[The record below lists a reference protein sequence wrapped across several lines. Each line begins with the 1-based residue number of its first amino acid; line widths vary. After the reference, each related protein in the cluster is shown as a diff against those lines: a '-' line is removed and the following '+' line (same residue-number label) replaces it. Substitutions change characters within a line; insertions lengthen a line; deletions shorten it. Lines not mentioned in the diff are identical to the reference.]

1 MPTARRCDC
10 WKALISSNSNFNLV
24 RPGPVSRAMVYRSN
38 TRPTTTMWAP
48 VILTLCLIATSI
60 ASSAAGGATCSADS
74 PSRFERTYSPHR
86 TAHLTISNVNGKI
99 HVTSWDKKTI
109 TAKASAASSVLI
121 EDEVVGDDIAI
132 STKRNLRLGRADF
145 EVWVPPET
153 SVIIKN
159 YMGDIE
165 VRGITGH
172 VSVTSIGSDV
182 RLVNVKSSSVDVRV
196 TSGDVYFDGELN
208 EGGSYSLQTMKGDL
222 DVTLPAATSFNLN
235 ARALSENINLGS
247 FLSNLTGSSRGPK
260 GVSGNYLRGGPRLS
274 LTAYAGRILLHK
286 K

>member
-1 MPTARRCDC
+1 
-10 WKALISSNSNFNLV
+10 
-24 RPGPVSRAMVYRSN
+24 MVYRSN
-38 TRPTTTMWAP
+38 TRLTTSIWAP
-48 VILTLCLIATSI
+48 VILTLFFLTTSI
-60 ASSAAGGATCSADS
+60 AISAAAGPTCSADS
-74 PSRFERTYSPHR
+74 PSRFERIYSPHHS
-86 TAHLTISNVNGKI
+86 AHLTISNVNGKI
-99 HVTSWDKKTI
+99 HVVSWDKRIISVKV
-109 TAKASAASSVLI
+109 SAAPSVLI
-121 EDEVVGDDIAI
+121 EDEVDGDEITI

-145 EVWVPPET
+145 EVCVPPDT
-153 SVIIKN
+153 SVIVKN

-165 VRGITGH
+165 VRGVTGH

-182 RLVNVKSSSVDVRV
+182 RLVNVKSPSVDVRV

-247 FLSNLTGSSRGPK
+247 FFSNLTGSSRGPK
-260 GVSGNYLRGGPRLS
+260 GVSGTYLRGGPRLS